1 MEMRPILPRGSANT
15 LRRAG
20 TLTIA
25 AVVGHESLDRRV
37 ALLRPVRA
45 ALGGEIVLVDDG
57 TLGGADRVR
66 LARAFGDPEL
76 IPARAGDGEGALLRA
91 ALEGRRNAYWLLLD
105 GIAPPDMAVPE
116 IARAIAANR
125 SFAILGDTPA
135 DLAPH
140 LARLAEDG
148 WDYLPASPTAIGL
161 AAGGEG
167 LALADAIRSRLSDAG
182 ISHAN
187 VLGFL
192 LARERDPVLLQDRR

>member
-1 MEMRPILPRGSANT
+1 MRPILPRGGANT

-20 TLTIA
+20 TLAIA
-25 AVVGHESLDRRV
+25 AVVGHDTLDRRV

-76 IPARAGDGEGALLRA
+76 IPARPGDADWTLLRA
-91 ALEGRRNAYWLLLD
+91 ALDGRRNAYWLLLD
-105 GIAPPDMAVPE
+105 GSAPLDIAVPE

-125 SFAILGDTPA
+125 SFAILGDVPA

-148 WDYLPASPTAIGL
+148 WDYLPALPAAVGL
-161 AAGGEG
+161 PAGGEG
-167 LALADAIRSRLSDAG
+167 LALADAIRSRLGDAG
-182 ISHAN
+182 IPHTN
-187 VLGFL
+187 LFGFL
-192 LARERDPVLLQDRR
+192 LARERNPVLLRDK